1 MISCV
6 LTRYSLY
13 SVIAVVL
20 SAIINGINLCALNVN
35 KKEFLNFIDNALK
48 ERSKKEPEYMSEFIS
63 TPNPS
68 FNYDER
74 VIKIHRIIY
83 SAVFV
88 GGIIGAFLS
97 GYMTDRF
104 GRKKSLVWNNSF
116 VFLAVFFI
124 SFSKMSNSYEMLI
137 IGQILVGINY
147 GMNSCLGPI
156 YLTEISPLRIRG
168 RFGSV
173 YILSSGLSILFIQI
187 LLFYVTITSWPTLFS
202 IMIIPSILMLITLT
216 KCPESP
222 KYLFIIKRDEIST
235 QNVLIKLR
243 ESSEISDELYELKV
257 ELQSI
262 ERNLRF
268 KFTALWND
276 PTVAKALFI
285 SLIVILSQQLTGI
298 KAALFFS
305 TDIFETVGFDRNAA
319 SYMALTVTSS
329 LTTLISVLLVDKFGR
344 RTLLLIGL
352 LGMFCSLTFLTF
364 CLALLERLYFAAF
377 LAIISLYLF
386 VITFSC
392 GPSFIPNFLFTELF
406 RTDSRSVASSISVIA
421 LNSVNLCLE
430 IFFLPLQV
438 ITIQVLHNFIFETI
452 YLFAFNF

>member
-1 MISCV
+1 MISCG

-13 SVIAVVL
+13 SVIAVVF

-35 KKEFLNFIDNALK
+35 QREFFNFIENVLK
-48 ERSKKEPEYMSEFIS
+48 ERSNKEPEYVSEYIP
-63 TPNPS
+63 TPNPGW
-68 FNYDER
+68 NYDER
-74 VIKIHRIIY
+74 VIKINLIIY

-97 GYMTDRF
+97 GYVTDRY
-104 GRKKSLVWNNSF
+104 GRKKCLVWNNSL

-137 IGQILVGINY
+137 IGQILIGINS
-147 GMNSCLGPI
+147 GLNSCLGPI

-173 YILSSGLSILFIQI
+173 YILCSGLSILLIQI
-187 LLFYVTITSWPTLFS
+187 LLLYIKITSWPTLFS
-202 IMIIPSILMLITLT
+202 AMIIPSILMLIILT

-222 KYLFIIKRDEIST
+222 KYLFIINRDEISA
-235 QNVLIKLR
+235 QNVLTKLR
-243 ESSEISDELYELKV
+243 ESSEISDELYELKL

-276 PTVAKALFI
+276 PAIAKALFI

-298 KAALFFS
+298 KAVLFFS
-305 TDIFETVGFDRNAA
+305 TDIYETVGFDRNAS
-319 SYMALTVTSS
+319 SYMALTVTGY
-329 LTTLISVLLVDKFGR
+329 LTTLIFVLLVDKFGR

-364 CLALLERLYFAAF
+364 CLALKESLYFTAF
-377 LAIISLYLF
+377 LAIISLYVF
-386 VITFSC
+386 VIMFSC

-406 RTDSRSVASSISVIA
+406 RTDSRSVASSISIIA
-421 LNSVNLCLE
+421 LNSANLCLE
-430 IFFLPLQV
+430 IFLPLQV
-438 ITIQVLHNFIFETI
+438 ITIQALHKLN
-452 YLFAFNF
+452 L

>member
-1 MISCV
+1 MISCG

-13 SVIAVVL
+13 SVIAVVF

-35 KKEFLNFIDNALK
+35 QREFFNFIENVLK
-48 ERSKKEPEYMSEFIS
+48 ERSNKEPEYVSEYIPTS
-63 TPNPS
+63 NPGW
-68 FNYDER
+68 NYDER
-74 VIKIHRIIY
+74 VIKINLIIY

-97 GYMTDRF
+97 GYVTDRY
-104 GRKKSLVWNNSF
+104 GRKKCLVWNNSL

-137 IGQILVGINY
+137 IGQILIGINS
-147 GMNSCLGPI
+147 GLNSCLGPI

-173 YILSSGLSILFIQI
+173 YILCSGLSILLIQI
-187 LLFYVTITSWPTLFS
+187 LLLYIKITSWPTLFS
-202 IMIIPSILMLITLT
+202 AMIIPSILMLIILT

-222 KYLFIIKRDEIST
+222 KYLFIINRDEISA
-235 QNVLIKLR
+235 QNVLTKLR
-243 ESSEISDELYELKV
+243 ENSEISDELYELKL

-276 PTVAKALFI
+276 PAITKALFI
-285 SLIVILSQQLTGI
+285 SIIVILSQQLTGI
-298 KAALFFS
+298 KAVLFFS
-305 TDIFETVGFDRNAA
+305 TDIYETVGFDRNAS
-319 SYMALTVTSS
+319 SYMALTVTGY
-329 LTTLISVLLVDKFGR
+329 LTTLIFVLLVDKFGR

-364 CLALLERLYFAAF
+364 CLALKESLYFTAF
-377 LAIISLYLF
+377 LAIISLYVF
-386 VITFSC
+386 VIMFSC

-406 RTDSRSVASSISVIA
+406 RTDSRSVASSISIIA
-421 LNSVNLCLE
+421 LNSANLCFE
-430 IFFLPLQV
+430 IFFSPLQV
-438 ITIQVLHNFIFETI
+438 ITIQALHKLN
-452 YLFAFNF
+452 L

>member
-1 MISCV
+1 MISCG

-13 SVIAVVL
+13 SVIAVVF

-35 KKEFLNFIDNALK
+35 QREFFNFIENVLK
-48 ERSKKEPEYMSEFIS
+48 ERSNKEPEYVSEYIPTS
-63 TPNPS
+63 NPGW
-68 FNYDER
+68 NYDER
-74 VIKIHRIIY
+74 VIKINLIIY

-97 GYMTDRF
+97 GYVTDRY
-104 GRKKSLVWNNSF
+104 GRKKCLVWNNSL

-137 IGQILVGINY
+137 IGQILIGINS
-147 GMNSCLGPI
+147 GLNSCLGPI

-173 YILSSGLSILFIQI
+173 YILCSGLSILLIQI
-187 LLFYVTITSWPTLFS
+187 LLLYIKITSWPTLFS
-202 IMIIPSILMLITLT
+202 AMIIPSILMLIILT

-222 KYLFIIKRDEIST
+222 KYLFIINRDEISA
-235 QNVLIKLR
+235 QNVLTKLR
-243 ESSEISDELYELKV
+243 ENSEISDELYELKL

-276 PTVAKALFI
+276 PAIAKALFI

-298 KAALFFS
+298 KAVLFFS
-305 TDIFETVGFDRNAA
+305 TDIYETVGFDRNAS
-319 SYMALTVTSS
+319 SYMALTVTGY
-329 LTTLISVLLVDKFGR
+329 LTTLIFVLLVDKFGR

-364 CLALLERLYFAAF
+364 CLALKESLYFTAF
-377 LAIISLYLF
+377 LAIISLYVF
-386 VITFSC
+386 VIMFSC

-406 RTDSRSVASSISVIA
+406 RTDSRSVASSISIIA
-421 LNSVNLCLE
+421 LNSANLCFE
-430 IFFLPLQV
+430 IFFSPLQV
-438 ITIQVLHNFIFETI
+438 ITIQALHKLN
-452 YLFAFNF
+452 L

>member
-1 MISCV
+1 MISCG

-13 SVIAVVL
+13 SVIAVVF

-35 KKEFLNFIDNALK
+35 QREFFNFIENVLK
-48 ERSKKEPEYMSEFIS
+48 ERSNKEPEYVSEYIP
-63 TPNPS
+63 TPNPGW
-68 FNYDER
+68 NYDER
-74 VIKIHRIIY
+74 VIKINLIIY

-97 GYMTDRF
+97 GYVTDRY
-104 GRKKSLVWNNSF
+104 GRKKCLVWNNSL

-137 IGQILVGINY
+137 IGQILIGINS
-147 GMNSCLGPI
+147 GLNSCLGPI

-173 YILSSGLSILFIQI
+173 YILCSGLSILLIQI
-187 LLFYVTITSWPTLFS
+187 LLLYIKITSWPTLFS
-202 IMIIPSILMLITLT
+202 AMIIPSILMLIILT

-222 KYLFIIKRDEIST
+222 KYLFIINRDEISA
-235 QNVLIKLR
+235 QNVLTKLR
-243 ESSEISDELYELKV
+243 ESSEISDELYELKL

-276 PTVAKALFI
+276 PAITKALFI
-285 SLIVILSQQLTGI
+285 SIIVILSQQLTGI
-298 KAALFFS
+298 KAVLFFS
-305 TDIFETVGFDRNAA
+305 TDIYETVGFDRNAS
-319 SYMALTVTSS
+319 SYMALTVTGY
-329 LTTLISVLLVDKFGR
+329 LTTLIFVLLVDKFGR

-364 CLALLERLYFAAF
+364 CLALKESLYFTAF
-377 LAIISLYLF
+377 LAIISLYVF
-386 VITFSC
+386 VIMFSC

-406 RTDSRSVASSISVIA
+406 RTDSRSVASSISIIA
-421 LNSVNLCLE
+421 LNSANLCFE
-430 IFFLPLQV
+430 IFFSPLQV
-438 ITIQVLHNFIFETI
+438 ITIQALHKLN
-452 YLFAFNF
+452 L

>member
-1 MISCV
+1 V
-6 LTRYSLY
+6 F
-13 SVIAVVL
+13 

-35 KKEFLNFIDNALK
+35 QREFFNFIENVLK
-48 ERSKKEPEYMSEFIS
+48 ERSNKEPEYVSEYIPTS
-63 TPNPS
+63 NPGW
-68 FNYDER
+68 NYDER
-74 VIKIHRIIY
+74 VIKINLIIY

-97 GYMTDRF
+97 GYVTDRY
-104 GRKKSLVWNNSF
+104 GRKKCLVWNNSL

-137 IGQILVGINY
+137 IGQILIGINS
-147 GMNSCLGPI
+147 GLNSCLGPI

-173 YILSSGLSILFIQI
+173 YILCSGLSILLIQI
-187 LLFYVTITSWPTLFS
+187 LLLYIKITSWPTLFS
-202 IMIIPSILMLITLT
+202 AMIIPSILMLIILT

-222 KYLFIIKRDEIST
+222 KYLFIINRDEISA
-235 QNVLIKLR
+235 QNVLTKLR
-243 ESSEISDELYELKV
+243 ENSEISDELYELKL

-276 PTVAKALFI
+276 PAITKALFI
-285 SLIVILSQQLTGI
+285 SIIVILSQQLTGI
-298 KAALFFS
+298 KAVLFFS
-305 TDIFETVGFDRNAA
+305 TDIYETVGFDRNAS
-319 SYMALTVTSS
+319 SYMALTVTGY
-329 LTTLISVLLVDKFGR
+329 LTTLIFVLLVDKFGR

-364 CLALLERLYFAAF
+364 CLALKESLYFTAF
-377 LAIISLYLF
+377 LAIISLYVF
-386 VITFSC
+386 VIMFSC

-406 RTDSRSVASSISVIA
+406 RTDSRSVASSISIIA
-421 LNSVNLCLE
+421 LNSANLCFE
-430 IFFLPLQV
+430 IFFSPLQV
-438 ITIQVLHNFIFETI
+438 ITIQALHKLN
-452 YLFAFNF
+452 L

>member
-1 MISCV
+1 VS
-6 LTRYSLY
+6 
-13 SVIAVVL
+13 
-20 SAIINGINLCALNVN
+20 
-35 KKEFLNFIDNALK
+35 
-48 ERSKKEPEYMSEFIS
+48 EYIP
-63 TPNPS
+63 TPNPGW
-68 FNYDER
+68 NYDER
-74 VIKIHRIIY
+74 VIKINLIIY

-97 GYMTDRF
+97 GYVTDRY
-104 GRKKSLVWNNSF
+104 GRKKCLVWNNSL

-137 IGQILVGINY
+137 IGQILIGINS
-147 GMNSCLGPI
+147 GLNSCLGPI

-173 YILSSGLSILFIQI
+173 YILCSGLSILLIQI
-187 LLFYVTITSWPTLFS
+187 LLLYIKITSWPTLFS
-202 IMIIPSILMLITLT
+202 AMIIPSILMLIILT

-222 KYLFIIKRDEIST
+222 KYLFIINRDEISA
-235 QNVLIKLR
+235 QNVLTKLR
-243 ESSEISDELYELKV
+243 ESSEISDELYELKL

-276 PTVAKALFI
+276 PAIAKALFI

-298 KAALFFS
+298 KAVLFFS
-305 TDIFETVGFDRNAA
+305 TDIYETVGFDRNAS
-319 SYMALTVTSS
+319 SYMALTVTGY
-329 LTTLISVLLVDKFGR
+329 LTTLIFVLLVDKFGR

-364 CLALLERLYFAAF
+364 CLALKESLYFTAF
-377 LAIISLYLF
+377 LAIISLYVF
-386 VITFSC
+386 VIMFSC

-406 RTDSRSVASSISVIA
+406 RTDSRSVASSISIIA
-421 LNSVNLCLE
+421 LNSANLCLE
-430 IFFLPLQV
+430 IFLPLQV
-438 ITIQVLHNFIFETI
+438 ITIQALHKLN
-452 YLFAFNF
+452 L

>member
-1 MISCV
+1 V
-6 LTRYSLY
+6 F
-13 SVIAVVL
+13 

-35 KKEFLNFIDNALK
+35 QREFFNFIENVLK
-48 ERSKKEPEYMSEFIS
+48 ERSNKEPEYVSEYIP
-63 TPNPS
+63 TPNPGW
-68 FNYDER
+68 NYDER
-74 VIKIHRIIY
+74 VIKINLIIY

-97 GYMTDRF
+97 GYVTDRY
-104 GRKKSLVWNNSF
+104 GRKKCLVWNNSL

-137 IGQILVGINY
+137 IGQILIGINS
-147 GMNSCLGPI
+147 GLNSCLGPI

-173 YILSSGLSILFIQI
+173 YILCSGLSILLIQI
-187 LLFYVTITSWPTLFS
+187 LLLYIKITSWPTLFS
-202 IMIIPSILMLITLT
+202 AMIIPSILMLIILT

-222 KYLFIIKRDEIST
+222 KYLFIINRDEISA
-235 QNVLIKLR
+235 QNVLTKLR
-243 ESSEISDELYELKV
+243 ESSEISDELYELKL

-276 PTVAKALFI
+276 PAITKALFI
-285 SLIVILSQQLTGI
+285 SIIVILSQQLTGI
-298 KAALFFS
+298 KAVLFFS
-305 TDIFETVGFDRNAA
+305 TDIYETVGFDRNAS
-319 SYMALTVTSS
+319 SYMALTVTGY
-329 LTTLISVLLVDKFGR
+329 LTTLIFVLLVDKFGR

-364 CLALLERLYFAAF
+364 CLALKESLYFTAF
-377 LAIISLYLF
+377 LAIISLYVF
-386 VITFSC
+386 VIMFSC

-406 RTDSRSVASSISVIA
+406 RTDSRSVASSISIIA
-421 LNSVNLCLE
+421 LNSANLCFE
-430 IFFLPLQV
+430 IFFSPLQV
-438 ITIQVLHNFIFETI
+438 ITIQALHKLN
-452 YLFAFNF
+452 L